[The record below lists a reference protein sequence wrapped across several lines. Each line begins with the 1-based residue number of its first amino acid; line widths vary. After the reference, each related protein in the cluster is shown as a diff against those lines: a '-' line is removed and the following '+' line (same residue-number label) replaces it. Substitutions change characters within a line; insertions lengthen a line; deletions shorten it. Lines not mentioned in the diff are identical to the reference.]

1 MKHLIKISLC
11 IVLTA
16 AIISCKKDK
25 DITTLANST
34 TPSHES
40 NRMMMEMH
48 KMMNKMDTMDMS
60 GGPDNHFAKMMRMHH
75 MGAIDMSNIVLAEG
89 SDTTIRRIAQMMV
102 QKQNMEIIALTNFLN
117 NHAAHPDSMDFNM
130 KMKLS
135 MEKMHRNA
143 DLQKVNGNIDHDFAI
158 LMIFHHQSAIEM
170 ADLVIHYGHEM
181 TIRNMAEMMKDDQ
194 EMEIEELQKWLL
206 R

>member
-1 MKHLIKISLC
+1 
-11 IVLTA
+11 
-16 AIISCKKDK
+16 
-25 DITTLANST
+25 
-34 TPSHES
+34 
-40 NRMMMEMH
+40 
-48 KMMNKMDTMDMS
+48 
-60 GGPDNHFAKMMRMHH
+60 
-75 MGAIDMSNIVLAEG
+75 MGAIDMSNIVLAQG

-102 QKQNMEIIALTNFLN
+102 QKQNMEIADLTAFLN
-117 NHAAHPDSMDFNM
+117 SHAAHADSIDFNM

-181 TIRNMAEMMKDDQ
+181 TISNMAEMMKDDQ

-206 R
+206 K